1 MQEQLRTADPK
12 ECFMSDIPS
21 IQWFPGHM
29 TKTRRVIEK
38 CLPLVD
44 AVVEITDA
52 RIPYSSKNPDLSRI
66 IAGKPRLVILN
77 KSDAADPDATA
88 KWLEYYRKKGIRAIA
103 ADCRSGKGLKSV
115 IPEVK
120 ILLADQIKKFEAK
133 GMKGRVLHLMV
144 VGVPN
149 VGKSSFINKMAG
161 KNKAKVEDRPGVT
174 REKQWVK
181 LESDVELLDMPGVL
195 WPKFE
200 DMSVGEKLAFTGAV
214 KDDVVDIEALASRL
228 LLLLSSLY
236 PQKLEERYKLKC
248 ENFSDGWELLN
259 AVGKNRG
266 MLISGGEINTERA
279 AITVLDEFRSGKL
292 GRITLELPSDF
303 EV

>member
-1 MQEQLRTADPK
+1 
-12 ECFMSDIPS
+12 MSDIPS

-29 TKTRRVIEK
+29 TKTGRVIEK

-52 RIPYSSKNPDLSRI
+52 RIPMSSKNPNLARM

-77 KSDAADPDATA
+77 KCDAADPEVTS
-88 KWLEYYRKKGIRAIA
+88 KWLDWYKKQGIRAIA
-103 ADCRSGKGLKSV
+103 ADCRTGKGLKSV

-120 ILLADQIKKFEAK
+120 ILLADQIKKIEAK
-133 GMKGRVLHLMV
+133 GMKGRILHLMV

-161 KNKAKVEDRPGVT
+161 QNKAKVEDRPGVT

-181 LESDVELLDMPGVL
+181 LDSDVELLDMPGVL

-214 KDDVVDIEALASRL
+214 KDDVVDIEALACRL
-228 LLLLSSLY
+228 LAMLAEKY
-236 PQKLEERYKLKC
+236 PERLKERYKLTSL
-248 ENFSDGWELLN
+248 EGDGWELLQ
-259 AVGKNRG
+259 AVGRKRG
-266 MLISGGEINTERA
+266 MLISGGEVNTERA

-292 GRITLELPSDF
+292 GRITLELPSEY
-303 EV
+303 EVKE

>member
-1 MQEQLRTADPK
+1 
-12 ECFMSDIPS
+12 MSDIPS

-29 TKTRRVIEK
+29 TKTGRVIEK

-52 RIPYSSKNPDLSRI
+52 RIPMSSKNPNLARM

-77 KSDAADPDATA
+77 KCDAADPEATS
-88 KWLEYYRKKGIRAIA
+88 KWLDWYKKQGIRAIA
-103 ADCRSGKGLKSV
+103 ADCRTGKGLKSV

-133 GMKGRVLHLMV
+133 GMKGRILHLMV

-161 KNKAKVEDRPGVT
+161 QNKAKVEDRPGVT

-181 LESDVELLDMPGVL
+181 LDSDVELLDMPGVL

-214 KDDVVDIEALASRL
+214 KDDVVDIEALACRL
-228 LLLLSSLY
+228 LAMLAEKY
-236 PQKLEERYKLKC
+236 PERLKERYKLTSL
-248 ENFSDGWELLN
+248 EGDGWELLQ
-259 AVGKNRG
+259 AVGRKRG
-266 MLISGGEINTERA
+266 MLISGGEVNTERA

-292 GRITLELPSDF
+292 GRITLELPSEY
-303 EV
+303 EVKE

>member
-1 MQEQLRTADPK
+1 
-12 ECFMSDIPS
+12 MSDIPS

-29 TKTRRVIEK
+29 TKTGRVIEK

-52 RIPYSSKNPDLSRI
+52 RIPMSSKNPNLARM

-77 KSDAADPDATA
+77 KCDAADPEATS
-88 KWLEYYRKKGIRAIA
+88 KWLDWYKKQGIRAIA
-103 ADCRSGKGLKSV
+103 ADCRTGKGLKYV

-120 ILLADQIKKFEAK
+120 VLLADQIKKFEAK
-133 GMKGRVLHLMV
+133 GMKGRMLHLMV

-161 KNKAKVEDRPGVT
+161 QNKAKVEDRPGVT

-181 LESDVELLDMPGVL
+181 LDSDVELLDMPGVL

-214 KDDVVDIEALASRL
+214 KDDVVDIEALACRL
-228 LLLLSSLY
+228 LIMLAGKY
-236 PQKLEERYKLKC
+236 PERLKERYKL
-248 ENFSDGWELLN
+248 ESLDGDGWELLQ
-259 AVGKNRG
+259 AVGRKRG
-266 MLISGGEINTERA
+266 MLISGGEVNTERA

-292 GRITLELPSDF
+292 GRITLELPSEY
-303 EV
+303 EVKE

>member
-1 MQEQLRTADPK
+1 
-12 ECFMSDIPS
+12 MSDIPS

-29 TKTRRVIEK
+29 TKTGRIIEK

-52 RIPYSSKNPDLSRI
+52 RIPMSSKNPNLARM

-77 KSDAADPDATA
+77 KCDAADPEATS
-88 KWLEYYRKKGIRAIA
+88 KWLEWYKKQGIRAIA
-103 ADCRSGKGLKSV
+103 ADCRTGKGLKSV

-133 GMKGRVLHLMV
+133 GMKGRILHLMV

-161 KNKAKVEDRPGVT
+161 QNKAKVEDRPGVT

-181 LESDVELLDMPGVL
+181 LYSDVELLDMPGVL

-214 KDDVVDIEALASRL
+214 KDDVVDIEALACRL
-228 LLLLSSLY
+228 LAMLAEKY
-236 PQKLEERYKLKC
+236 PERLKERYKLTSL
-248 ENFSDGWELLN
+248 EGDGWELLQ
-259 AVGKNRG
+259 AVGRKRG
-266 MLISGGEINTERA
+266 MLISGGEVNTERA

-292 GRITLELPSDF
+292 GRITLELPSEY
-303 EV
+303 EVKE

>member
-1 MQEQLRTADPK
+1 
-12 ECFMSDIPS
+12 MSDIPS

-29 TKTRRVIEK
+29 TKTGRVIEK

-52 RIPYSSKNPDLSRI
+52 RIPMSSKNPNLARM

-77 KSDAADPDATA
+77 KCDAADSEATS
-88 KWLEYYRKKGIRAIA
+88 KWLDWYKKQGIRAIA
-103 ADCRSGKGLKSV
+103 ADCRTGKGLKSV

-133 GMKGRVLHLMV
+133 GMKGRILHLMV

-161 KNKAKVEDRPGVT
+161 QNKAKVEDRPGVT

-181 LESDVELLDMPGVL
+181 LDSDVELLDMPGVL

-214 KDDVVDIEALASRL
+214 KDDVVDIEALACRL
-228 LLLLSSLY
+228 LAMLAEKY
-236 PQKLEERYKLKC
+236 PERLKERYKLTSL
-248 ENFSDGWELLN
+248 EGDGWELLQ
-259 AVGKNRG
+259 AVGRKRG
-266 MLISGGEINTERA
+266 MLISGGEVNTERA

-292 GRITLELPSDF
+292 GRITLELPSEY
-303 EV
+303 EVKE